1 MTSVHI
7 DKVVYGGSGLGRL
20 PDGRAVF
27 VPFTA
32 PGDEADIEVVTEH
45 PRHAEAAL
53 RKLRSA
59 SVERVM
65 PRCPHFEQC
74 GGCQYQHL
82 KYPAQVLI
90 KRDQLTET
98 LQRLGGLREL
108 PPISEPTPSPQPYN
122 YRNKLSMHRFEDEH
136 GNPRFGFATRDGD
149 ASFTPDECH
158 LPLPRLWQYAQAQ
171 LKTLAAHPETIP
183 ADARRIT
190 FRAPTEGDCI
200 HFFDRGSPKSDWLTE
215 DVGGQ
220 RFAVPPRA
228 FWQANP
234 GILPSLV
241 DIVHNWIN
249 DGGRALV
256 DAYAGAGLFSVTCGA
271 AFTER
276 TVIETDRQALRAAR
290 QNHETQKGTPPQ
302 FLPMPAEVALKKCL
316 QKNRRN
322 LAGTTVLLDPPRAGC
337 APEVLRALTALKPRR
352 LVYVSCDPATLAR
365 DLSKLTKTG
374 NYRLQRLSM
383 LDMFPQTAHFE
394 TVALLDQP

>member
-32 PGDEADIEVVTEH
+32 PGDDADIEVVNEH
-45 PRHAEAAL
+45 PRHAEASLCGL
-53 RKLRSA
+53 RGA
-59 SVERVM
+59 SVERVA
-65 PRCPHFEQC
+65 PQCPHFEHC

-82 KYPAQVLI
+82 KYQAQVRI

-98 LQRLGGLREL
+98 LQRLGGLRDL
-108 PPISEPTPSPQPYN
+108 PPIAEPVPSPQPYN
-122 YRNKLSMHRFEDEH
+122 YRNKLTLHRFEDEN
-136 GNPRFGFATRDGD
+136 GSPRFGFATRDGA
-149 ASFTPDECH
+149 ASFSPDQCH
-158 LPLPRLWQYAQAQ
+158 LPLHRLWQYAETQ
-171 LKTLAAHPETIP
+171 LAEFAEHPETIP
-183 ADARRIT
+183 EDARRIT
-190 FRAPTEGDCI
+190 FRLPAEGDCV
-200 HFFDRGSPKSDWLTE
+200 HFFDRGSPQSEWLTE
-215 DVGGQ
+215 VVDDR
-220 RFAVPPRA
+220 RFAVPPRG
-228 FWQANP
+228 FWQVNS

-241 DIVHNWIN
+241 DIVRNWIS
-249 DGGRALV
+249 DGGRVLV
-256 DAYAGAGLFSVTCGA
+256 DAYAGAGLFSATCGT
-271 AFTER
+271 AFAER

-290 QNHETQKGTPPQ
+290 RNHERQRAGDAQ

-337 APEVLRALTALKPRR
+337 APEVLRTLTTLKPRR

-365 DLSKLTKTG
+365 DLSKLTKAG
-374 NYRLQRLSM
+374 NYRLQRLAM

-394 TVALLDQP
+394 SVALLDQP